1 MNLIDR
7 NIESSA
13 ATCLSGKCPREGRM
27 CGVKVETGVPGATM
41 EVVGLAVW
49 MLCVLS
55 HPCDT
60 EILAWQGVDSRD

>member
-7 NIESSA
+7 NTESSA
-13 ATCLSGKCPREGRM
+13 ATCISGKCPREGKMR
-27 CGVKVETGVPGATM
+27 GVKVGTGVSGMTM

-60 EILAWQGVDSRD
+60 EILVWQGVDNRD